1 MPETWPKA
9 WALAQVMGLGA
20 RPGPARPKFG
30 QIFDQNPGQKDAR
43 FSASVARSGVNTQ
56 GRRPHGWVGLCP
68 LVPPKPFSTLG
79 ASENLVFQQREK
91 KRCSKTRF
99 SEEHRVLERFPWTR
113 GDSPTQP

>member
-43 FSASVARSGVNTQ
+43 FSASVARSGVDTQ

-68 LVPPKPFSTLG
+68 LVPPKPLSTLG

-91 KRCSKTRF
+91 KK
-99 SEEHRVLERFPWTR
+99 VLENEVFEGAQGFGAVPVDEGR
-113 GDSPTQP
+113 